1 LSLIKPYILFM
12 KTYTALF
19 LFLVS
24 INLFGQKTE
33 DEKNLSPSQRAE
45 HIVGEI
51 YERTYLSVARK
62 DSLIEIYTSYYQNK
76 QAYRANGNE
85 KLEKAIEKTK
95 ENKIKNLLNAE
106 QYQAYEGLMA
116 EEQEKRAKQEDK
128 KKVPGM
134 MNNTGGTGGRST
146 TKW

>member
-1 LSLIKPYILFM
+1 M

-19 LFLVS
+19 LFFLS
-24 INLFGQKTE
+24 INLFAQKKE
-33 DEKNLSPSQRAE
+33 DEKNLTPSQRADRM
-45 HIVGEI
+45 VGEI
-51 YERTYLSVARK
+51 YERTYLSVERK
-62 DSLIEIYTSYYQNK
+62 DSLTEIYRSYYQNL
-76 QAYRANGNE
+76 QTYRANGNE
-85 KLEKAIEKTK
+85 KLEKAIEQTK

-106 QYQAYEGLMA
+106 QYEAYKQLIA

-134 MNNTGGTGGRST
+134 MNNSGTGNRSS